1 MHVLLLGSGGREHTL
16 AWKLSSSPRCTRLFI
31 APGNAGTALCGT
43 NVALAADDFEGIDR
57 LVQSEQIGLIVVGP
71 EDPLV
76 KGVYDYFD
84 GREDVFV
91 VGPSAAAARLEGSK
105 DFAKAFMAEYG
116 IPTADYRSF
125 TRKQLEEARAF
136 LAAVPGPYVLK
147 ADGLAAGKGVVIC
160 DDLDTAN
167 SELEEMLD
175 GRFGAASETVV
186 IERFL
191 KGREFSVFV
200 LTDGEAWKLL
210 PVAKDYKRVGE
221 GDTGPNTGGMGAVS
235 PVSFAGEALMQKV
248 RERIIEPTVRGIGAR
263 DMTYKGFIFFGL
275 IEVEGEPYVIE
286 YNVRLGDP
294 ETEVVIPRLEND
306 LLELFLL
313 LRDGRLSEA
322 VIRET
327 PEAACAVMLCS
338 EGYPGDYSRGHGITS
353 PGSAEDTYLFHAGTL
368 LVADTGQVVTNG
380 GRVMAVTSLA
390 RSVEAARE
398 SALNTVDKV
407 AFANKYYRKD
417 IGFDV
422 R

>member
-1 MHVLLLGSGGREHTL
+1 MHVLLLGSGGREHAL
-16 AWKLSSSPRCTRLFI
+16 AWKLSSSPLCTRLFI

-43 NVALAADDFEGIDR
+43 NVALAVDDFAGIDR
-57 LVQSEQIGLIVVGP
+57 LVESEQIGLIVVGP

-91 VGPSAAAARLEGSK
+91 VGPSADAARLEGSK
-105 DFAKAFMAEYG
+105 DFAKAFMAQYG

-125 TRKQLEEARAF
+125 TRKQLVEARAF

-160 DDLDTAN
+160 TDLDTAN
-167 SELEEMLD
+167 AELEEMLD

-186 IERFL
+186 IEHFL

-210 PVAKDYKRVGE
+210 PIAKDYKRVGE
-221 GDTGPNTGGMGAVS
+221 GDMGPNTGGMGAVS
-235 PVSFAGEALMQKV
+235 PVSFAGETLMQKV
-248 RERIIEPTVRGIGAR
+248 RERIIEPTVTGIGAR
-263 DMTYKGFIFFGL
+263 GMTYKGFIFFGL
-275 IEVEGEPYVIE
+275 IEVDGEPYVIE
-286 YNVRLGDP
+286 YNVRMGDP

-313 LRDGRLSEA
+313 LRDGRLAEA

-327 PEAACAVMLCS
+327 PDVACTIMLCS
-338 EGYPGDYSRGHGITS
+338 DGYPGDYSKGHQLSS
-353 PGSAEDTYLFHAGTL
+353 PAPADGTYLFHAGTL
-368 LVADTGQVVTNG
+368 LAADTGQVVTNG
-380 GRVMAVTSLA
+380 GRVMAVTSL
-390 RSVEAARE
+390 SGSLEAARE
-398 SALNTVDKV
+398 SALDTVDKV
-407 AFANKYYRKD
+407 AFANKYYRRD